1 MSQELVYNYYINTA
15 ERNHQLT
22 IALVKRVVD
31 NALLR
36 DVRLFDQ
43 DVDNLDGD
51 TISNDE
57 KIIRF
62 LVKSIKS
69 VNTRNISL
77 LLNYRCTVEDY
88 IEKIIAHLYDSQTC
102 TWELIVCL
110 FAAMDTIVFE
120 EAYYS
125 IRYGYHDN
133 IVASANSR
141 IIPFLIDA
149 ISRVEE
155 WVLRN
160 NGWMALLDNFD
171 PATAQ
176 TETLV
181 RDMSYIVS
189 EM

>member
-1 MSQELVYNYYINTA
+1 MTE
-15 ERNHQLT
+15 
-22 IALVKRVVD
+22 ALVKRVVN
-31 NALLR
+31 NALMR
-36 DVRLFDQ
+36 DIRLFDQ
-43 DVDNLDGD
+43 DVGNSDGD

-62 LVKSIKS
+62 LIKGIKS

-77 LLNYRCTVEDY
+77 LMTGQWSIEDY
-88 IEKIIAHLYDSQTC
+88 IEKFITVLYDSQTC

-120 EAYYS
+120 EVYHS
-125 IRYGYHDN
+125 IRYGYHDKL
-133 IVASANSR
+133 VASANGR
-141 IIPFLIDA
+141 LIPNLIA
-149 ISRVEE
+149 AFSQVED

-171 PATAQ
+171 LATAQ
-176 TETLV
+176 TETIV
-181 RDMSYIVS
+181 RDVSYIVS